1 MPLDRLRQI
10 ILTSGTELLEYAM
23 EIETSPVLEPWAWYA
38 SAYQQHHTA
47 LLLILELFA
56 FPMRKEADR
65 IWKCLDYVFEVP
77 THLSRDQKAR
87 LILTELRDKM
97 NAYRAIRKIRAPTG
111 MLERLEQAQS
121 EDSGSPHNPFPILG
135 AARQPTDTSNY
146 QFHGFANGEM
156 LFAPPSVSDSP
167 EGSSE
172 AGSSKNTGYFEPPNA
187 KDDFMTDI
195 DWVSS
200 VQFVLGCFALNKTML
215 KLYQERM
222 GQAVPTGHQHWR
234 NKPSALPL
242 SIVEHGQYLPD
253 KDTCMSHDYES
264 PWPLGIDSFVLTL
277 GLPTIRSTLAGCK
290 AQDIT
295 MCQVAQT
302 PRMSST
308 HAVADGARCDIHLQ
322 VPHLRRVVVTRKRH
336 TAAIPTAMTVLIT
349 NPSCQ
354 NGAIHTARRKD
365 TRQRHANL

>member
-23 EIETSPVLEPWAWYA
+23 EIETSLVLEPWAWYA
-38 SAYQQHHTA
+38 SAYQQHHAA

-97 NAYRAIRKIRAPTG
+97 NVYRDIRKIRAPTG

-121 EDSGSPHNPFPILG
+121 KDSGSPHNPFPILG

-156 LFAPPSVSDSP
+156 LFAPPSISDSP
-167 EGSSE
+167 GGSSE
-172 AGSSKNTGYFEPPNA
+172 AGSSNEPPNA
-187 KDDFMTDI
+187 KDDFMTEI

-200 VQFVLGCFALNKTML
+200 VQFVLGCFALNEIVL

-222 GQAVPTGHQHWR
+222 GQAVPTRHHHGR

-242 SIVEHGQYLPD
+242 SIIEHGQYLPD
-253 KDTCMSHDYES
+253 KDTYMSRDYES
-264 PWPLGIDSFVLTL
+264 PWPLGTDSFVLTL
-277 GLPTIRSTLAGCK
+277 GPPTIRSRLAGCK
-290 AQDIT
+290 AQDIR
-295 MCQVAQT
+295 MCQVPKRPGCQVHTSLQMVPYAI
-302 PRMSST
+302 ST
-308 HAVADGARCDIHLQ
+308 FKSPFRSGCYY
-322 VPHLRRVVVTRKRH
+322 PK
-336 TAAIPTAMTVLIT
+336 AAHCRNINSHDCL
-349 NPSCQ
+349 NHQS
-354 NGAIHTARRKD
+354 
-365 TRQRHANL
+365 